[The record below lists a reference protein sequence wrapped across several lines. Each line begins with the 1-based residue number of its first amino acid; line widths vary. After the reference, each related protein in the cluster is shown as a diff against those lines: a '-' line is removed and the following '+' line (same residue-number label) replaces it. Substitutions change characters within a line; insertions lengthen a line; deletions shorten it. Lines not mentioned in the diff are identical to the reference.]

1 MSWLCNIEEWINR
14 KYEDLNIL
22 RAIKN
27 HFPECMVE
35 PDYEGQINF
44 LLPISNFSDDE
55 LKELMRDSL
64 YNDSDKH
71 NIYLRSYGAVW
82 KSIPSV
88 GPSQSF
94 SISPIEF
101 LKINKGKDDFKQIT
115 YYTLVDN
122 FDYELILKYNKDYL
136 FRVLNEFKPT
146 NIPDKLKKIM
156 MLL

>member
-1 MSWLCNIEEWINR
+1 MNTRTIEEWID
-14 KYEDLNIL
+14 YEDKHLNTL
-22 RAIKN
+22 KAIKD
-27 HFPECMVE
+27 HFPECIVE

-44 LLPISNFSDDE
+44 LLPISHFSDDE
-55 LKELMRDSL
+55 LKDLMGDSL
-64 YNDSDKH
+64 YNDSDKY
-71 NIYLRSYGAVW
+71 NIYLRSYRAVW

-94 SISPIEF
+94 FISPIEF
-101 LKINKGKDDFKQIT
+101 LKINKGKDNFKKIT

-136 FRVLNEFKPT
+136 FHVLNEFKPT